1 MCSNA
6 IHHSNI
12 EELNG
17 RNMLQYEGEEEL
29 RFPSPE
35 LLLWRPL
42 FHFEPLFRE
51 REREREREELVE
63 KWW

>member
-1 MCSNA
+1 
-6 IHHSNI
+6 
-12 EELNG
+12 
-17 RNMLQYEGEEEL
+17 MLQYEGEEEL

-51 REREREREELVE
+51 REREKSLLRSGGDAFGVAQELEREEKGLRPL
-63 KWW
+63 WS